1 MLRNTDTTRM
11 TPDMRT
17 TMHFAFYSMG
27 LALIDEGQP
36 AAAIEMWSQSTL
48 LLANLPHVWLQLS
61 CALRENPRWARAAYR
76 LWAFLPDET
85 ASTIWSKKPSEGARV
100 VGTRG
105 GRRTTAAR
113 AFSPALYSRL
123 QARPRTLP
131 RCLLP
136 SLLPTT
142 SSAPIPVSVLLR
154 FAAAGA
160 LRSRDRLAVQSVPPC
175 VCCASRV
182 RARLSYSVQLAVNT
196 RSAGVQ
202 SVQHK
207 RDMWR
212 QCKSVCA
219 AKHRQRMHPRT
230 THARTT
236 HAPHFS
242 C

>member
-1 MLRNTDTTRM
+1 MQRAVMCYNEYAGWQALETWEKMLRNTDTTRM

-100 VGTRG
+100 VGTAG
-105 GRRTTAAR
+105 GRQTTAAR

-131 RCLLP
+131 RCLVLRVV
-136 SLLPTT
+136 L
-142 SSAPIPVSVLLR
+142 SSIPMSALLR

-175 VCCASRV
+175 VCRASRV
-182 RARLSYSVQLAVNT
+182 RAL
-196 RSAGVQ
+196 
-202 SVQHK
+202 
-207 RDMWR
+207 
-212 QCKSVCA
+212 
-219 AKHRQRMHPRT
+219 
-230 THARTT
+230 
-236 HAPHFS
+236 
-242 C
+242 